1 MSYSNPVENR
11 PIISSDSISIP
22 SIDLNSVMK
31 MVYVWM
37 GLGLLT
43 TAVVAWFTATNPA
56 LASLRGSMP
65 VMIIAIIVMLGSV
78 VALSAGLRAS
88 WMTPGLAA
96 GLFFVFAGIEGF
108 VLSLVLEFFVANQPG
123 ALYAA
128 FGTAAALFGTM
139 TLVGFFTNMD
149 LSKWGTYLFAGLIGL
164 IIAMVV
170 NWFIGSGSL
179 AFLISI
185 GGVIIFTGLTAYD
198 TQKIKQ
204 MTENP
209 ELQGDGSL
217 VLKFSILGALTLY
230 LDFINLFLFLLQIFG
245 GSRD

>member
-1 MSYSNPVENR
+1 MSIYNNNPPVVS
-11 PIISSDSISIP
+11 SSDPITMPGVSI
-22 SIDLNSVMK
+22 NSVMK

-56 LASLRGSMP
+56 LAGLRGSLP
-65 VMIIAIIVMLGSV
+65 VMIIGLVTLFGSV
-78 VALSAGLRAS
+78 IALSAGIRAK

-96 GLFFVFAGIEGF
+96 GLFFVFAGIMGF
-108 VLSLVLEFFVANQPG
+108 SLSLTLEYFVANQPG

-128 FGTAAALFGTM
+128 FGSTAALFGAM
-139 TLVGFFTNMD
+139 TLFGLMTKMD
-149 LSKWGTYLFAGLIGL
+149 LTSWGTYLFIGLIGL
-164 IIAMVV
+164 IIAMVF
-170 NWFIGSGSL
+170 NWFIGSGAL
-179 AFLISI
+179 AFIISI
-185 GGVIIFTGLTAYD
+185 FGVIIFTGLTAYD

-209 ELQGDGSL
+209 ELMSDSNMVVKL
-217 VLKFSILGALTLY
+217 SVLGALTLY

-245 GSRD
+245 GGGE